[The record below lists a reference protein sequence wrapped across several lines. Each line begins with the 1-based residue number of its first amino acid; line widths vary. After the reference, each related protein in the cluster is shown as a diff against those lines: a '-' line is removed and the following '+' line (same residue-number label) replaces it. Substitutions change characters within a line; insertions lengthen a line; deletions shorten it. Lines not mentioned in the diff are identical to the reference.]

1 MRNDLKSIALKRYTW
16 EIIAHK
22 YELLIDE
29 ALYSSKKLSI
39 YGEINQ
45 LDDDLLQE
53 YQIAHLKNNEMFYEK
68 R

>member
-22 YELLIDE
+22 YKLLIDE